1 MRRKKEGNDF
11 CNGRTV
17 YTTQW
22 GYLCS
27 KTLWFLYS
35 VLFNWRTP
43 WNYRTPYPISKILI
57 AVPPQ
62 IIVPPNFMT
71 YRSTS
76 NNRTTQLYVFTLK
89 LNFKQYIFKT
99 KIVLKSTLYSLFL
112 WLFRITI
119 GFLLNV
125 PPSNKAVAPEFF
137 PPKK

>member
-1 MRRKKEGNDF
+1 M
-11 CNGRTV
+11 
-17 YTTQW
+17 
-22 GYLCS
+22 LS
-27 KTLWFLYS
+27 MYS
-35 VLFNWRTP
+35 VLFNKRTP